1 MNYRQIIADSW
12 KYTQENRKL
21 IYWFGFL
28 PSILTTTV
36 GIGYLAYQFFAF
48 KKSYL
53 FDNAETSFLHD
64 VVNYGWNFISSH
76 TSLTIPLI
84 IIAIIVSVL
93 WFLMPTLCMASAV
106 QAIARA
112 KNGQKSGIGV
122 GLKYGI
128 MAFLPLLEFHAFL
141 AVFAPFSILN
151 EGAFAL
157 RNLGVDM
164 FKILLIPIILF
175 LLIGLFLKLLFT
187 YSDLYIVIDGEG
199 VLSSMKKSAKLVIF
213 NWQQTF
219 LITLLMIIIGIRI
232 VIQAVLVVLVPGI
245 LILLGGYFASLALSF
260 VWIVLLG
267 IVGVAGL
274 LFASY
279 LGGVVDIFSYTVW
292 TYTFLHLTNQ
302 EVLSARD
309 EVIDTSVKDLGSS
322 TRVVLRLQAAN
333 DPGVIYTAPK
343 AEVPKAQVPDIR
355 IFPPKIPPRD
365 PDSDS
370 SSGIPGVL

>member
-36 GIGYLAYQFFAF
+36 GIGYLTYQFFAF

-53 FDNAETSFLHD
+53 FDDAETSFLHD
-64 VVNYGWNFISSH
+64 VINYGWTFISTH
-76 TSLTIPLI
+76 ASLTIPLI
-84 IIAIIVSVL
+84 IIAIIVLVL
-93 WFLMPTLCMASAV
+93 WFLVPTLCMASAV
-106 QAIARA
+106 QSIARA

-122 GLKYGI
+122 GLKFGI
-128 MAFLPLLEFHAFL
+128 LAFLPLLEFHAFL
-141 AVFAPFSILN
+141 AIFTPFSIIN
-151 EGAFAL
+151 EAGFVL
-157 RNLGVDM
+157 RNLGVDL
-164 FKILLIPIILF
+164 FQILLIPMILF
-175 LLIGLFLKLLFT
+175 LFIGLFLKLLFS
-187 YSDLYIVIDGEG
+187 YSDLYIIIDNEG
-199 VLSSMKKSAKLVIF
+199 VLSSMKKSVKLVIF

-245 LILLGGYFASLALSF
+245 LILLGGYFASLALSV
-260 VWIVLLG
+260 VWIVILV
-267 IVGVAGL
+267 IIGVAGL

-309 EVIDTSVKDLGSS
+309 EVIDTSVKDLGSTS
-322 TRVVLRLQAAN
+322 RVVPRLRSVNVAGA
-333 DPGVIYTAPK
+333 GVINTAPR
-343 AEVPKAQVPDIR
+343 AEVPEIKV
-355 IFPPKIPPRD
+355 IPPRD
-365 PDSDS
+365 SSRDPDIDENS